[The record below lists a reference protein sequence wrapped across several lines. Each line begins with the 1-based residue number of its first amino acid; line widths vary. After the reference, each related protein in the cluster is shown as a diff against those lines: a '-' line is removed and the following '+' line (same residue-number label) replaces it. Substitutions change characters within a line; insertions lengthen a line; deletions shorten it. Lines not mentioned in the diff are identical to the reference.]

1 MSVEDP
7 EMKKA
12 IREAV
17 HDFAQR
23 IRRAENMGE
32 QIAIEVALV
41 NWVVVEIGKVREST
55 SKNSGISLHA

>member
-1 MSVEDP
+1 MEDGKLMA
-7 EMKKA
+7 E

-32 QIAIEVALV
+32 QTAIEVALV

-55 SKNSGISLHA
+55 SKNSGEGNGTR